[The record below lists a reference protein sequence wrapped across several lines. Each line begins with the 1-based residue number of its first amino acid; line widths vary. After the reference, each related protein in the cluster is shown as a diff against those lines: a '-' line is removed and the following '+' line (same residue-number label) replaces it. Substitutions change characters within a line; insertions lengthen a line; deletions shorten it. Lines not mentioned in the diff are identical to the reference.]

1 MKRLLVLLV
10 LLVCP
15 ILAVAQSEERDM
27 RTLLQDSSYVFNRF
41 EETTTGLDFQ
51 IDSWNVPASLKTTL
65 KEVLSGRLRS
75 VRAEKRTLNALLLKN
90 EVPSSDL
97 FDVYSEMIEVTSELQ
112 DQASNFANW
121 GDSTKA
127 TELAQLGSKANIL
140 AANIGMVLREK
151 IEKQEAQLAT
161 CSGKLSS
168 PTAKHK

>member
-75 VRAEKRTLNALLLKN
+75 VRAEKMYYLISYSTRVSLKKI
-90 EVPSSDL
+90 L
-97 FDVYSEMIEVTSELQ
+97 RL
-112 DQASNFANW
+112 
-121 GDSTKA
+121 
-127 TELAQLGSKANIL
+127 SK
-140 AANIGMVLREK
+140 
-151 IEKQEAQLAT
+151 
-161 CSGKLSS
+161 KL
-168 PTAKHK
+168 